1 MGKSFQTV
9 NILMG
14 DPLGEEWE
22 PRFTYHGFRYFSVR
36 TEGTVQIRSLQVRF
50 AHTALKDCSEFDSD
64 LPLFNDIAAAMR
76 RTIACNCMGIP
87 TDCAQRDERHGWQT
101 DPTSYA
107 ESATYTFDMSGF
119 YLKWVRDSYDSQDE
133 KGYFADTAPYRWG
146 WRPNDPQSNIPVGM
160 LLLLDRMYG
169 DRREMA
175 EHYDD
180 VLRYIRAMLQ
190 ESEDWMISRS
200 PYGEWACPK
209 EECFYE
215 AYGPGANPKHVSF
228 PFVSTTFFYYTLAQA
243 LKMARLLGR
252 EETDWLKNLSEVVR
266 GKINET
272 YFHPETNQYDKGSQ
286 SANAMAIVYGL
297 ADQERIPAILRNIA
311 ADIEKHDYHL
321 TTGSVGTRAVIEC
334 LCENGYEDTAFKVM
348 SSETAPGFGYM
359 ISHGATTIWE
369 RWEADDNNNI
379 MNSYNQPML
388 TQASV
393 WFYK

>member
-1 MGKSFQTV
+1 
-9 NILMG
+9 
-14 DPLGEEWE
+14 
-22 PRFTYHGFRYFSVR
+22 
-36 TEGTVQIRSLQVRF
+36 
-50 AHTALKDCSEFDSD
+50 
-64 LPLFNDIAAAMR
+64 
-76 RTIACNCMGIP
+76 MGIP